1 MVPTILSTGHEIG
14 EIIEMGEPTIVVGEN
29 AEERHPEVRS
39 VEFLDEETISV
50 EGWNDL
56 SIGIQKQIATQYEV
70 KE

>member
-14 EIIEMGEPTIVVGEN
+14 EIINMGEPTIVVGEN
-29 AEERHPEVRS
+29 AKERHPEVRS

-56 SIGIQKQIATQYEV
+56 PVGIQKQIATQYEV
-70 KE
+70 K